1 VTDETREIFLRR
13 ILPTLAGGVLGGAV
27 FWLLGLPAPWLSG
40 AMVGM
45 VGVIRFGVEPYLPSF
60 LRDVGMLLAGIVT
73 GSAIT
78 PEMIGIISRYPASL
92 VGLALTT
99 WVIVQAGRA
108 TLTRGFGWDRETA
121 FFASVPGALSVVIAT
136 AATRKVDMLRVAAI
150 QAFRL
155 FVLIAVLPSVVILSA
170 PRVDVA
176 PAPLLSAPAFAWV
189 CGLGVVIALLFE
201 RFGVMAPF
209 LLGGMVATG
218 GLHVAGFVV
227 GTTPDIVAGLA
238 MLLVGIFAGSRF
250 SALDGASLRALALP
264 GIAVFLV
271 TSAIAALG
279 SLIVAFLIG
288 LPLGMVLVAY
298 APGGLEAMVLLGLA
312 LGLDPLYVTAHHV
325 GRFVM
330 IAAALPFIA
339 RRNLDGGP

>member
-1 VTDETREIFLRR
+1 MKPSLREDIVKR
-13 ILPTLAGGVLGGAV
+13 ILPTLAGGFVGGLA

-45 VGVIRFGVEPYLPSF
+45 VGVIRLGFKPHLPPF
-60 LRDVGMLLAGIVT
+60 LRDVGMLFAGIVT

-92 VGLALTT
+92 IGLALTT
-99 WVIVQAGRA
+99 WLIIQAGQA
-108 TLTRGFGWDRETA
+108 TLMRGFGWDRETA
-121 FFASVPGALSVVIAT
+121 FFASVPGALSAVIAT
-136 AATRKVDMLRVAAI
+136 AAERNVDMLRVAAI

-155 FVLIAVLPSVVILSA
+155 FVLIAVLPSVVILSTSA
-170 PRVDVA
+170 VGA
-176 PAPLLSAPAFAWV
+176 KPATLLSVSAFAWV
-189 CGLGVVIALLFE
+189 CGLGVVVSLLFE

-209 LLGGMVATG
+209 LLGGMAATG
-218 GLHVAGFVV
+218 GLHVVGFVV
-227 GTTPDIVAGLA
+227 GTPPDAVVGLA

-250 SALDGASLRALALP
+250 SALDGPSLRALALP
-264 GIAVFLV
+264 GIAVFVITSAVAALGALV
-271 TSAIAALG
+271 TSF
-279 SLIVAFLIG
+279 VIG

-298 APGGLEAMVLLGLA
+298 APGGLEAMVLLGIA

-339 RRNLDGGP
+339 PGKSARD

>member
-1 VTDETREIFLRR
+1 MTDETRELFLRR
-13 ILPTLAGGVLGGAV
+13 ILPTLAGGFLGGAV

-45 VGVIRFGVEPYLPSF
+45 VGVIRFGFEPYLPSF

-99 WVIVQAGRA
+99 WIIVQAGRA

-170 PRVDVA
+170 PRIDIV
-176 PAPLLSAPAFAWV
+176 PIPLLSAPAFAGI
-189 CGLGVVIALLFE
+189 CAAGVIIALLFE
-201 RFGVMAPF
+201 RLGIMAPF
-209 LLGGMVATG
+209 LLGGMAATG
-218 GLHVAGFVV
+218 GIHVAGMVV
-227 GTTPDIVAGLA
+227 GTPPDAVAGLA

-279 SLIVAFLIG
+279 ALIVAFLVG

>member
-1 VTDETREIFLRR
+1 MTAEAREILFRR
-13 ILPTLAGGVLGGAV
+13 TLPTLAGGFLGGFA
-27 FWLLGLPAPWLSG
+27 FWALGLPAPWLSG

-45 VGVIRFGVEPYLPSF
+45 IGVIRIGVDPYLPSF

-92 VGLALTT
+92 AGLALVT
-99 WVIVQAGRA
+99 WIIVHAGRA
-108 TLTRGFGWDRETA
+108 TLTRGFGWDRQTA

-136 AATRKVDMLRVAAI
+136 AATRNVDMLRVAAI

-170 PRVDVA
+170 PRADIA
-176 PAPLLSAPAFAWV
+176 PVPLLSAPAFAWV
-189 CGLGVVIALLFE
+189 CAAGVVIALLFE

-209 LLGGMVATG
+209 LLGGMAATG
-218 GLHVAGFVV
+218 GLHIAGTVV
-227 GTTPDIVAGLA
+227 GTPPDAVAGLA

-250 SALDGASLRALALP
+250 SSLDGASLRALALP

-279 SLIVAFLIG
+279 AVVVAFLIG

-330 IAAALPFIA
+330 IAAALPLIA
-339 RRNLDGGP
+339 RRNLDERA

>member
-1 VTDETREIFLRR
+1 MIEDGKTLRR
-13 ILPTLAGGVLGGAV
+13 LLSTLAGGFLGGLL
-27 FWLLGLPAPWLSG
+27 FWLLHLPAPWLSG

-45 VGVIRFGVEPYLPSF
+45 VGVIRFGINPYLPPF
-60 LRDVGMLLAGIVT
+60 LRDVGMLFAGIVT

-78 PEMIGIISRYPASL
+78 PEMIGIIARYPASL
-92 VGLALTT
+92 AGLALTT
-99 WVIVQAGRA
+99 WVIVQAGRL
-108 TLTRGFGWDRETA
+108 TLVRGFGWDRETA

-136 AATRKVDMLRVAAI
+136 AATREADMLRVAAI

-155 FVLIAVLPSVVILSA
+155 FVLIAVLPSVVILSTNHA
-170 PRVDVA
+170 VVA
-176 PAPLLSAPAFAWV
+176 PPPLMSAPAFASV
-189 CGLGVVIALLFE
+189 AGLGVVVALLFE

-209 LLGGMVATG
+209 LLGGMLATG
-218 GLHVAGFVV
+218 GLHMAGVAV
-227 GTTPDIVAGLA
+227 GTTPDAVAGLA

-250 SALDGASLRALALP
+250 SALDGAALRALALP
-264 GIAVFLV
+264 GIAVFLI

-279 SLIVAFLIG
+279 ALIVSAVIG

-330 IAAALPFIA
+330 IAAALPVIA
-339 RRNLDGGP
+339 RRDPGGKS